1 MAVITGTARNDVLI
15 GTVGDDRI
23 FGLEGD
29 DALDGAPGDDA
40 LVGGYGR
47 DTLTGGLGNN
57 VLFGFSEVASNA
69 IPGLGASNPDGGDV
83 FYGGPGDNTMWGGTA
98 IPGGTFTGND
108 TFYIGRG
115 NDAAAG
121 GDGVDTAVFELP
133 RDAYTI
139 TSGAIGF
146 PTAADAQLSG
156 TLVER
161 NTGLGVIQ
169 TRLIEVE
176 NLSFLD
182 GRVIL
187 DPDAPATQVL
197 RLYQAAL
204 DRPPDPA
211 GFDFWTSRLAAG
223 APLAQVAASIA
234 SSPEF
239 RERFGATDAAGYV
252 QQLYRNVLGRE
263 GDPSGVSY
271 WVDRL
276 NAGVSRGDVLVGFA
290 GSPENRASTAPLVGP
305 GIWQPDERIAQVAR
319 LYDTA
324 LGRAPDPAGLAAWR
338 DALDAGATVQQIA
351 QSFTATPEFQAL
363 YGGPNASA
371 AALVDGLY
379 RNTLDRAPDP
389 AGQSYWVQQLQSG
402 TLTPAQVV
410 FSFSES
416 PEHKA
421 NTPADTLL
429 AGLR

>member
-15 GTVGDDRI
+15 GTVGNDQI

-29 DALDGAPGDDA
+29 DTLDGAPGDDA
-40 LVGGYGR
+40 VVGGYGR

-83 FYGGPGDNTMWGGTA
+83 FYGGPGNNVMWGGTA
-98 IPGGTFTGND
+98 IPGSTFTGDD

-133 RDAYTI
+133 RGAYTV
-139 TSGAIGF
+139 TTGPIGF

-161 NTGLGVIQ
+161 NIGLGVIQ

-182 GRVIL
+182 GRVIA
-187 DPDAPATQVL
+187 DPNAPAAQVV
-197 RLYQAAL
+197 RIYQAAL

-211 GFDFWTSRLAAG
+211 GLEFWASRLAAG
-223 APLAQVAASIA
+223 VPVTQVAAAIA
-234 SSPEF
+234 TSPEF
-239 RERFGATDAAGYV
+239 QERFGATGAAGYV

-263 GDPSGVSY
+263 GDPPGVSF

-276 NAGVSRGDVLVGFA
+276 NAGASRGDVLVGFA
-290 GSPENRASTAPLVGP
+290 NSAENRATTDPVIQR
-305 GIWQPDERIAQVAR
+305 GIWIPDQRIAQVAR

-324 LGRAPDPAGLAAWR
+324 FDRAPDPAGLAAWR
-338 DALDAGATVQQIA
+338 NALDTGATVEQIA
-351 QSFTATPEFQAL
+351 QSFTTSPEFQAL
-363 YGGPNASA
+363 YGGPTASA

-389 AGQSYWVQQLQSG
+389 AGQAFWVQQIQSG

-410 FSFSES
+410 LSFSES
-416 PEHKA
+416 AEHRA
-421 NTPADTLL
+421 NTAADTLL